1 MLNNFQNPMFNL
13 TPQSMCCPFTEQEI
27 QNHKNRL
34 NLLINQLNNTHNIEE
49 ETYINN
55 EINNETGCLSSLLNI
70 KRNEL
75 NNNMNNN
82 LMQQQMMFQ
91 QQMMAMQADNKAS
104 MQNQLNKKT
113 WNLLFDVHN
122 YGRVIN
128 IKIDPDKT
136 CKEAID
142 MFKLKIDFDDDFR
155 FIFNNKILIPEMK
168 INQSELKDFSKILV
182 MTSTFESSYKQNEI
196 L

>member
-1 MLNNFQNPMFNL
+1 
-13 TPQSMCCPFTEQEI
+13 
-27 QNHKNRL
+27 
-34 NLLINQLNNTHNIEE
+34 
-49 ETYINN
+49 
-55 EINNETGCLSSLLNI
+55 
-70 KRNEL
+70 
-75 NNNMNNN
+75 
-82 LMQQQMMFQ
+82 MMFQ
-91 QQMMAMQADNKAS
+91 QQMMAMQADNQAS
-104 MQNQLNKKT
+104 MQNQLNKET

-122 YGRVIN
+122 YGRFIIIN
-128 IKIDPDKT
+128 IDPDKT

-142 MFKLKIDFDDDFR
+142 MFKIKIGFDDNFR

>member
-1 MLNNFQNPMFNL
+1 
-13 TPQSMCCPFTEQEI
+13 
-27 QNHKNRL
+27 
-34 NLLINQLNNTHNIEE
+34 
-49 ETYINN
+49 
-55 EINNETGCLSSLLNI
+55 
-70 KRNEL
+70 
-75 NNNMNNN
+75 
-82 LMQQQMMFQ
+82 MMFQ
-91 QQMMAMQADNKAS
+91 QQMMAMQADNQAS

-142 MFKLKIDFDDDFR
+142 MFKLKIGFDDNFR

-182 MTSTFESSYKQNEI
+182 ITSSFTYKAKGNPIVVTFKIRQPDKKESIPILMQCGSDDTVSDTINRYRGYSNDCETDKSFIFNEKPLKLSLTLSESGI
-196 L
+196 GDKSIIYVIPFKKVKNNK